1 VARALLLLIVV
12 KSSNQET
19 EGMAKQAITVNGEE
33 TLVREDT
40 AKSYRGVYWALL
52 SVLAFA
58 IIAAIL
64 FFGGFLKSASD
75 NGIQSPAEIERQ
87 AGR

>member
-1 VARALLLLIVV
+1 M
-12 KSSNQET
+12 S
-19 EGMAKQAITVNGEE
+19 KQAITVDGKE

-40 AKSYRGVYWALL
+40 AKSYRGVYWALA
-52 SVLAFA
+52 SVLAFV

-64 FFGGFLKSASD
+64 FFGGFLGSAVN
-75 NGIQSPAEIERQ
+75 NGIQSPAQIERE

>member
-1 VARALLLLIVV
+1 
-12 KSSNQET
+12 
-19 EGMAKQAITVNGEE
+19 MAKQAITVDGEE

-52 SVLAFA
+52 SILAFIIVVA
-58 IIAAIL
+58 IV

-75 NGIQSPAEIERQ
+75 SDIQSPAQIERQ

>member
-1 VARALLLLIVV
+1 
-12 KSSNQET
+12 
-19 EGMAKQAITVNGEE
+19 MAKQAISVNGEE

-52 SVLAFA
+52 SILAFA
-58 IIAAIL
+58 LIVAIV

-75 NGIQSPAEIERQ
+75 KGIESPAQIERE